1 MAEMTQVEGKSVVID
16 RSAEDVW
23 SFMIDIA
30 NMPKWEDSHAEW
42 KQTSAGPID
51 RGTTF
56 QSSVRFLGLEVKTDL
71 RITELEPNRKF
82 AVEAVNGF
90 GKGTKIS
97 YLLAS
102 VEGNKTKLSRV
113 TEVHLHGLAKLLQP
127 IQAPLTRWTGGM
139 EANNVK
145 RIVES
150 EH

>member
-1 MAEMTQVEGKSVVID
+1 MTQVEGKSVVID

-42 KQTSAGPID
+42 KQTSVGPID
-51 RGTTF
+51 VGTTF

-71 RITELEPNRKF
+71 RITEFEPNRKL
-82 AVEAVNGF
+82 AAEAMNGI

-97 YLLAS
+97 YLMAP
-102 VEGNKTKLSRV
+102 VEVNKTKLSRV

-127 IQAPLTRWTGGM
+127 FQAPLTRWTGGM

>member
-1 MAEMTQVEGKSVVID
+1 MTQVEGKSAVID

-42 KQTSAGPID
+42 KQTSSGPIA
-51 RGTTF
+51 RGATF
-56 QSSVRFLGLEVKTDL
+56 QSSVRFLGLEVKSDL
-71 RITELEPNRKF
+71 AITEFEPNRKF

-113 TEVHLHGLAKLLQP
+113 TEVHLHGWAKILQP
-127 IQAPLTRWTGGM
+127 IQVPLTRWTGGM

>member
-1 MAEMTQVEGKSVVID
+1 MTQVEGKSVVID

-42 KQTSAGPID
+42 KQISVGPID
-51 RGTTF
+51 VGTTF
-56 QSSVRFLGLEVKTDL
+56 QSSVRFLGLEV
-71 RITELEPNRKF
+71 
-82 AVEAVNGF
+82 
-90 GKGTKIS
+90 IS
-97 YLLAS
+97 YLMAP
-102 VEGNKTKLSRV
+102 VEVNKTKLSRV
-113 TEVHLHGLAKLLQP
+113 TEVHVHGLAKLLQP

>member
-1 MAEMTQVEGKSVVID
+1 MAEMTQVEGKRVSID

-23 SFMIDIA
+23 SFLIDIA

-56 QSSVRFLGLEVKTDL
+56 QSSVRFLGLEVK
-71 RITELEPNRKF
+71 
-82 AVEAVNGF
+82 F

-97 YLLAS
+97 YVLAS

-113 TEVHLHGLAKLLQP
+113 TEVHFHGLAKLLQP
-127 IQAPLTRWTGGM
+127 FAAPVTRWTGGM

>member
-1 MAEMTQVEGKSVVID
+1 M
-16 RSAEDVW
+16 
-23 SFMIDIA
+23 
-30 NMPKWEDSHAEW
+30 
-42 KQTSAGPID
+42 
-51 RGTTF
+51 GTTF

-71 RITELEPNRKF
+71 RITEFEPNRKF
-82 AVEAVNGF
+82 AAEAMNGI

-97 YLLAS
+97 YLMAP

>member
-1 MAEMTQVEGKSVVID
+1 VAEMTQVEGKSVVID

-42 KQTSAGPID
+42 KQTSSDPID

-71 RITELEPNRKF
+71 RITEFEPNRKF